1 MVEQVAETT
10 VATPGSTA
18 DSGGPAKTP
27 NSGLVTKDRTCP
39 FCHVQF
45 TSSSLGRH
53 LDLYIKERNPKPPD
67 NIHDVNEIRKLRG
80 SVTRRQARTS
90 STKRE
95 GSAMSSSKPTPN
107 RDHQSPSTP
116 SYYANINQPRGLVK
130 ATFNKPNWHQ
140 TGVIND
146 LPPLTREP
154 SREGAQSPNKRRRT
168 SLKDEV
174 SRTDGA
180 PEEIYRMRAA
190 ELALREVLDS
200 VRTAKYVNF
209 TISMGIKLL
218 ANSAFASVCEP
229 IPDRFSTSIGLA
241 SHFPYCA
248 FDAYLFLLDSCLL
261 HQTPV
266 KQLGL

>member
-95 GSAMSSSKPTPN
+95 GSAISSSKPTPI

-116 SYYANINQPRGLVK
+116 SYYANINQQRGLVK

-174 SRTDGA
+174 PRRDGA
-180 PEEIYRMRAA
+180 PEESYRMRAA

-200 VRTAKYVNF
+200 VRAAKYANFHVSMKLVLFTNSTF
-209 TISMGIKLL
+209 TI
-218 ANSAFASVCEP
+218 VCEP
-229 IPDRFSTSIGLA
+229 IPDHFLTSIGLA
-241 SHFPYCA
+241 SHFLYYASDVYPY
-248 FDAYLFLLDSCLL
+248 LLDYCLL
-261 HQTPV
+261 HPTPA